1 MTQQEAIATIGKG
14 QTFIV
19 QGLIAKA
26 FAEGFKQGAIET
38 RNIAF
43 KSGFTEGVKQAI
55 KESPAYRAGL
65 QDGVEFSNEL
75 LSSCFY
81 IALNKVF
88 HFGPVRMERL
98 NNELIPLYDKTLS
111 PAELRERLAAFGM
124 TTNYFDVLLEEIEK

>member
-1 MTQQEAIATIGKG
+1 MTQQEAVATIGKG
-14 QTFIV
+14 QNFIV

-26 FAEGFKQGAIET
+26 FTEGFKQGANET
-38 RNIAF
+38 RNGAF
-43 KSGFTEGVKQAI
+43 KSGFAEGVKQAI
-55 KESPAYRAGL
+55 KESPAYRAGV

-88 HFGPVRMERL
+88 KFGPVRMERL
-98 NNELIPLYDKTLS
+98 NNELIPMYDKTLS
-111 PAELRERLAAFGM
+111 PAELRERLAKFGM